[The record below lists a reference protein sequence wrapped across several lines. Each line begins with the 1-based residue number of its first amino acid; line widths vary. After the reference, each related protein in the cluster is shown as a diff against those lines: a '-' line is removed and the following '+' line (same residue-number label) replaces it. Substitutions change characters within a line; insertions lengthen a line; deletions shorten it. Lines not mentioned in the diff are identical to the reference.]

1 MIYWTYLSAQKIY
14 MIILST
20 SILKCGSMS
29 SKKPDDSEMES
40 IDCALCNS
48 SNYHTILT
56 GCDYKIPSEH
66 KYNLVKCKK
75 CGLIYL
81 NPRPTKEVMDRFY
94 LKEYFDTEKQSLNK
108 IVAALGRQ
116 LQDNRAR
123 RVVKIKKVGK
133 VLDIGCGKGGFM
145 YSLKRRNWDVCGL
158 DPSSSPIKLIRDG
171 LKNRVF
177 NCELKDC
184 HFEDKYF
191 DVITLW
197 HVFEHLPNPMDE
209 LREIHRILKDDGIMI
224 LTIPNINSVQ
234 FRLFKEKCFHLD
246 IPRHLYHYSM
256 ETIEKMLSKARFRA
270 ANIKHLSF
278 EFLSLEFL
286 RGPYKTLVKLFREK
300 GSPKL
305 VCNFLAIMVTPLT
318 SFLSIANSLLGNGEI
333 MDVYCAKARNIK
345 R

>member
-1 MIYWTYLSAQKIY
+1 MKSVYNTIYVKNVR
-14 MIILST
+14 
-20 SILKCGSMS
+20 S
-29 SKKPDDSEMES
+29 SHYD
-40 IDCALCNS
+40 
-48 SNYHTILT
+48 
-56 GCDYKIPSEH
+56 
-66 KYNLVKCKK
+66 
-75 CGLIYL
+75 
-81 NPRPTKEVMDRFY
+81 
-94 LKEYFDTEKQSLNK
+94 
-108 IVAALGRQ
+108 
-116 LQDNRAR
+116 
-123 RVVKIKKVGK
+123 VVKAMGAKLLYDI
-133 VLDIGCGKGGFM
+133 VLH
-145 YSLKRRNWDVCGL
+145 
-158 DPSSSPIKLIRDG
+158 SPIAGSPPSHPDQPSNLTTV
-171 LKNRVF
+171 RV
-177 NCELKDC
+177 K
-184 HFEDKYF
+184 
-191 DVITLW
+191 
-197 HVFEHLPNPMDE
+197 
-209 LREIHRILKDDGIMI
+209 RILKDDGIMI